1 MARGNSNNGD
11 TTEAPAEG
19 AATEATE
26 AKSGDSR
33 FKMLDVPE
41 GHASGLSGQ
50 QKRVDVIRAMAK
62 TGQYTRGQIKTA
74 INELGDPIAYQI
86 VFQAT
91 RGIDNIP
98 KAERKAKAE
107 APAESAAEATPVEA

>member
-1 MARGNSNNGD
+1 MARGNSN
-11 TTEAPAEG
+11 TEEASATEAPATTEG
-19 AATEATE
+19 AAAS
-26 AKSGDSR
+26 ADSR

-41 GHASGLSGQ
+41 GHASGLSGR
-50 QKRVDVIRAMAK
+50 QKRVDVIRAMAN

-98 KAERKAKAE
+98 KAERKAKE
-107 APAESAAEATPVEA
+107 APAAEGATAETAEATA